1 MLSAPR
7 EETMTVRHS
16 IQKVTQGGAEWWQH
30 TMSRM
35 VRCRTV
41 AALLDLAYDAIRG
54 GLGYDHVGVFLADP
68 ARGVLVEHLATD
80 KTGQKVYPPDRIFP
94 LDDGFYGRLLSD
106 MRMRAEGVGFVV
118 WTDTTD
124 AADVTDAA
132 NVTDAAVLSIVD
144 DDAPSTRLD
153 AANAAARTLY
163 VALRTP
169 DEVLG
174 MIAIANRGDRRPVT
188 AADALSPVALAT
200 ALALALRNI
209 TLSVAHTRAGGPA
222 PAPGRQGAADTKDAG
237 KRESDEAAQRQTRAR
252 VASPEAP
259 RGRTR
264 DTAAM
269 VADALHHDALLVH
282 LDGIVAER
290 HCRVLRSLVA
300 AIDAKD
306 RYTREH
312 SEDTMRLALLLAE
325 AIELNEDQRR
335 ILALAGLLHDIG
347 KIAVPDH
354 VLRKP
359 GKLTREEYE
368 TLKHHVSFGVAIIQG
383 VLHDT
388 AVIDAVAHHH
398 ERWDGLG
405 YPKGIAGPQAPLL
418 GRIMQIADAVS
429 AMRLHRPYRQ
439 ALPWARITAE
449 LRGGAGAQFDPD
461 LIEPFVRAV
470 GRLSTSS

>member
-1 MLSAPR
+1 
-7 EETMTVRHS
+7 MTVRHS
-16 IQKVTQGGAEWWQH
+16 IQKVTQDGAEWWQH

-41 AALLDLAYDAIRG
+41 AALVDLAYDAIRG
-54 GLGYDHVGVFLADP
+54 DLGYDHVGMFLADP

-80 KTGQKVYPPDRIFP
+80 KTGQKIYPLHRILP
-94 LDDGFYGRLLSD
+94 LNDGFYGRLLSD
-106 MRMRAEGVGFVV
+106 RRMGAEGVGFVV
-118 WTDTTD
+118 WADATD
-124 AADVTDAA
+124 AA
-132 NVTDAAVLSIVD
+132 DAAVLSSAD

-153 AANAAARTLY
+153 AATAATRTLY

-174 MIAIANRGDRRPVT
+174 MIAIANLGDRRPVT
-188 AADALSPVALAT
+188 AADAPSPVALAT

-209 TLSVAHTRAGGPA
+209 TLSVAHTRDSGPA
-222 PAPGRQGAADTKDAG
+222 PEPGRQDAADAKDAGKRDG
-237 KRESDEAAQRQTRAR
+237 KRESDEAVQRQARAR
-252 VASPEAP
+252 VAPPETP
-259 RGRTR
+259 RERKH
-264 DTAAM
+264 DTAAITG
-269 VADALHHDALLVH
+269 VLHHDALLVH

-290 HCRVLRSLVA
+290 NYRVLRSLVA

-335 ILALAGLLHDIG
+335 ILALAGLLHDVG
-347 KIAVPDH
+347 KIAVPDR
-354 VLRKP
+354 VLCKP

-383 VLHDT
+383 VLNDT

-405 YPKGIAGPQAPLL
+405 YPKGIAGLQAPLL

-461 LIEPFVRAV
+461 LVEPFVGAV
-470 GRLSTSS
+470 GRLSTSP